1 MSKKVSI
8 IIPSC
13 NEIYLQKTIDN
24 ILLKAKEE
32 IEIIAFLDGYWS
44 NPIIKDDPR
53 VILIHSSIQ
62 KGMNYAINAMSRV
75 ATGKYIMKLDAH
87 CILGEEFDRILKE
100 NHEDNWISVPRRY
113 DLMKDTW
120 TRGKKI
126 TDYMYI
132 TPPNKKKNNENKVWD
147 RGFHGVRYNI
157 KNRENILIDDLMT
170 FQGSCWFMT
179 KDLFK
184 SIDGLDYGYFWH
196 EAQQLGNKVWLSGG
210 RVVRN
215 KNTWYAHLHKG
226 KEMGRGYY
234 LSRNKGNEEAKEIID
249 LWMNNKWPKQIKK
262 FQWLVEKFM
271 PILVWENWN
280 WEEKWNEI

>member
-13 NEIYLQKTIDN
+13 NEIYLQKTIDD

-32 IEIIAFLDGYWS
+32 IEIIAFLDGYWPD
-44 NPIIKDDPR
+44 PIIKDNPK

-87 CILGEEFDRILKE
+87 CILGEEFDKVLKE
-100 NHEDNWISVPRRY
+100 NHKDNWISIPRRY
-113 DLMKDTW
+113 DLIKDNW
-120 TRGKKI
+120 TKGSKI

-132 TPPNKKKNNENKVWD
+132 TPPNKKPENVNSFWD
-147 RGFHGVRYNI
+147 RGFHGCRY
-157 KNRENILIDDLMT
+157 KPRGRESYLIDDLMT
-170 FQGSCWFMT
+170 FQGSCWFMS
-179 KDLFK
+179 KKLFEQ
-184 SIDGLDYGYFWH
+184 IDGLDFGYFWH

-215 KNTWYAHLHKG
+215 KKTWYAHLHKG
-226 KEMGRGYY
+226 KDMGRGYY
-234 LSRNKGNEEAKEIID
+234 LSKRKGDEEAKEIID
-249 LWMNNKWPKQIKK
+249 LWMNNKWGKQIKK
-262 FQWLVEKFM
+262 FKWLVDKFL
-271 PILVWENWN
+271 PLSGWSNWN
-280 WEEKWNEI
+280 WSNEWNEM